1 MEYTYDLIENNE
13 YTAIVNSIVDGR
25 YQIINGGYGIF
36 IDEQSSTRG
45 LNLKNVLTNKSFNKD
60 ELIKQSNNK

>member
-1 MEYTYDLIENNE
+1 MRVKMEYTYDLIENNE

-36 IDEQSSTRG
+36 IDE
-45 LNLKNVLTNKSFNKD
+45 
-60 ELIKQSNNK
+60 